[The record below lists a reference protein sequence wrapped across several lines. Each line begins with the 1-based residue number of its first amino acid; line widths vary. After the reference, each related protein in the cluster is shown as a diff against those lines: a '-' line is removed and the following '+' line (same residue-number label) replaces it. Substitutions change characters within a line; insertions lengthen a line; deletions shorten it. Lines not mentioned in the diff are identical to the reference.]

1 MSKLIGSIR
10 TLDALGRIVIPSE
23 IRYALDWNDRDNVS
37 IMMDGETVILKK
49 FTPETP
55 GEKKARLIESLKAI
69 EGLNDSDKEII
80 EQAINLV
87 NKY

>member
-1 MSKLIGSIR
+1 MGKLIGSIR

-49 FTPETP
+49 FTPENP
-55 GEKKARLIESLKAI
+55 REKKARVIESLKAI
-69 EGLNDSDKEII
+69 EGLSDSEKEII
-80 EQAINLV
+80 EQTISLV